1 MPNIRGPDWIKQIS
15 VNLTIDE
22 VDALDEIAQEVMTDY
37 ERRSRKFITRS
48 EAVRRLIRRHIA
60 KRNAGV
66 RQ

>member
-15 VNLTIDE
+15 VNLTIEE

-48 EAVRRLIRRHIA
+48 EAVRRLIRPHIA

-66 RQ
+66 RP